1 MQHITNSQTRYIPSH
16 EKDDLLLLKVSTVGF
31 ESIPVHSNYPASGH
45 PQGYS
50 FDFERGRILQEF
62 ALLYIT
68 KGNGQFTST
77 NCPRCNISEGSV
89 FFLFPGEWHSYR
101 PDETTG
107 WESYWVG
114 FTGSFAN
121 ILLENKFVSLKNPVM
136 NIGYDEEIV
145 TLYKKILDV
154 SNSERPGFQQLLSGI
169 TIHLLAYLQYREKDK
184 SWEDKEVLNK
194 INKAKLIIREKIGTL
209 ILPEELAE
217 SLNISY
223 SWFRRMFRQY
233 TGLAPAQY
241 ISQLKIQK
249 AKELL
254 SISNKTIKEIALE
267 LGYESI
273 EYFSASFKKQ
283 TRMTPSQF
291 RNYGRG
297 NSIQK

>member
-1 MQHITNSQTRYIPSH
+1 
-16 EKDDLLLLKVSTVGF
+16 
-31 ESIPVHSNYPASGH
+31 
-45 PQGYS
+45 
-50 FDFERGRILQEF
+50 
-62 ALLYIT
+62 
-68 KGNGQFTST
+68 
-77 NCPRCNISEGSV
+77 
-89 FFLFPGEWHSYR
+89 
-101 PDETTG
+101 
-107 WESYWVG
+107 
-114 FTGSFAN
+114 
-121 ILLENKFVSLKNPVM
+121 M

-184 SWEDKEVLNK
+184 SWKDKEVLNK
-194 INKAKLIIREKIGTL
+194 INKAKLIIREKIDTL

-273 EYFSASFKKQ
+273 EYFSASFKK
-283 TRMTPSQF
+283 P
-291 RNYGRG
+291 
-297 NSIQK
+297 NSDDPQPIQKLWEGKFNTKVKCAKLCEVEAATDQFPPAVLKNFLKLFLTL